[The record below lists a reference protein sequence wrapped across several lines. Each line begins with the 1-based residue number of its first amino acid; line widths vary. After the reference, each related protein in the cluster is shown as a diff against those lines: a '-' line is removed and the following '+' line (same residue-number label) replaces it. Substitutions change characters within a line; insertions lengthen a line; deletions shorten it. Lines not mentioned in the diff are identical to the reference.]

1 MSSVTKDFKNLS
13 PFFAFE
19 RATQLLRV
27 CKQIKIWKNNAVCMK
42 NHLRRGD
49 LNGLTTFCSCRSSSR
64 CGWHLFGVVDTQGER
79 WGWQLWLLVDSGEI
93 LFATPLESSDRTMH
107 VLGTTKLQIRRKKN
121 IMTIDNYQWQ
131 KLQQLDT
138 KCSKTHNTKKDLI
151 LIVLIYTCSAHFH
164 WHYWWEMSGSE

>member
-107 VLGTTKLQIRRKKN
+107 VLGTTKLQNRKK
-121 IMTIDNYQWQ
+121 TLWQ
-131 KLQQLDT
+131 LTTTSDKNCNNSIQSAAKRTTQ
-138 KCSKTHNTKKDLI
+138 KKI
-151 LIVLIYTCSAHFH
+151 WS
-164 WHYWWEMSGSE
+164 